1 MKNAANTLESE
12 HELMSIISLT
22 LAQDIDKMIEN
33 EIAKNL
39 QIIRNNISEKLKQT
53 SISLKEMIDSVCT
66 EELKSYNHINK
77 NIKNIIENIEIL
89 RKKQEFSQKQ
99 QSFIKV

>member
-12 HELMSIISLT
+12 HELMNIISLK

-77 NIKNIIENIEIL
+77 NIKNIMENIEIL

>member
-12 HELMSIISLT
+12 HELMNIISLK

-77 NIKNIIENIEIL
+77 NIKNIMENIEIL
-89 RKKQEFSQKQ
+89 RKKQEFTQKQ

>member
-1 MKNAANTLESE
+1 MKNTTNTLESE
-12 HELMSIISLT
+12 HELMRIISLK
-22 LAQDIDKMIEN
+22 LAQDTDKMIEN

-53 SISLKEMIDSVCT
+53 SICLKEMIDSICT

-77 NIKNIIENIEIL
+77 NVKNIIENIEIL

>member
-1 MKNAANTLESE
+1 MKNATNTLESE
-12 HELMSIISLT
+12 HELMNIISLK

-77 NIKNIIENIEIL
+77 NIKNIMENIEIL

>member
-22 LAQDIDKMIEN
+22 LTQDIDKMIEN